1 MKNNKP
7 RGRLAVHGAQAASGL
22 TRRPIQGEGAL
33 LSIRKI
39 GVVGRTYRHLNRY
52 RQILTILFKY
62 GFGNL
67 VERLK
72 IEQYLEIGLQLIS
85 RKRRERLERLSRY
98 QRLRMAFEE
107 LGPTFIKL
115 AQVLSSRPDL
125 VPVPLLAELAK
136 LQDKVL
142 PCSFEEARSVLEE
155 ELGAPLE
162 DIYDDFNPVPLA
174 SASIGQ
180 VYRAHLKNGESVA
193 VKVQRPGIRKIV
205 EVDLEIMLH
214 LATLMERHVEEMAFH
229 RPVKVVEEFAKAL
242 ERELDYLTEAANGE
256 RFARNFLTDP
266 TIYIPAVYRSATTSK
281 VLTMEFVGGIKISDL
296 AGLEAAGIDRRVIVS
311 RGADCILKQ
320 IFEHGFFHSDPH
332 PGNLFVLPGNVVCL
346 LDFGQVGSID
356 QKTKEDFVDLVD
368 CVVHRR
374 PGLATRVLLRLSL
387 WEEEPDLRQLEKD
400 VDGFMSQHLFVP
412 LKDIRMGKLLQD
424 LLELAARHRMRI
436 QPDLFL
442 MMKALGT
449 IEGIGALLHPEF
461 DMISQAEP
469 FVRRVK
475 LNRYNPRRLLQDL
488 FQTAVDLK
496 HFSQQFP
503 QDVLEITRLL
513 RQKKLP
519 IRLEHQGL
527 PDLLATHD
535 QISNRIAFSIIIA
548 ALIIGSALIV
558 VSDTPPLFYGISL
571 IGIIGFLAAA
581 VMGFWLLIAILRKG
595 KL

>member
-1 MKNNKP
+1 M
-7 RGRLAVHGAQAASGL
+7 
-22 TRRPIQGEGAL
+22 

-52 RQILTILFKY
+52 RQILTVLFKY

-67 VERLK
+67 LERLK

-125 VPVPLLAELAK
+125 VPVPLLAELSK
-136 LQDKVL
+136 LQDKV
-142 PCSFEEARSVLEE
+142 PACSFDEACGVLEK
-155 ELGAPLE
+155 ELDARLE
-162 DIYDDFNPVPLA
+162 DVYDDFNPIALA

-180 VYRAHLKNGESVA
+180 VYRACLKSGEAVA
-193 VKVQRPGIRKIV
+193 VKVQRPGIRKII

-229 RPVKVVEEFAKAL
+229 RPVKIVEEFAETL
-242 ERELDYLTEAANGE
+242 ERELDYLIEASSAE

-266 TIYIPAVYRSATTSK
+266 TIYIPGVYRSATTSR
-281 VLTMEFVGGIKISDL
+281 VLTMEFVEGIKVSAVAAL
-296 AGLEAAGIDRRVIVS
+296 QAAGIDLQVIVN
-311 RGADCILKQ
+311 RGADGILKQ
-320 IFEHGFFHSDPH
+320 MFEHGFFHSDPH
-332 PGNLFVLPGNVVCL
+332 PGNLFVLPGNVICL

-356 QKTKEDFVDLVD
+356 QKTKEDFVDVVD
-368 CVVHRR
+368 FVVHRQ
-374 PGLATRVLLRLSL
+374 PAQAVRVLLRLTF
-387 WEEEPDLRQLEKD
+387 WDEEPDLRQLEKD
-400 VDGFMSQHLFVP
+400 VDAFMGQHLFVP

-424 LLELAARHRMRI
+424 LLELASRHRMRVK
-436 QPDLFL
+436 PDLFL

-449 IEGIGALLHPEF
+449 VEGVGALLYPEF
-461 DMISQAEP
+461 DMISRAEP
-469 FVRRVK
+469 FIRKVK
-475 LNRYNPRRLLQDL
+475 LNRYNPRRLAQEL
-488 FQTAVDLK
+488 FQTALDIK
-496 HFSQQFP
+496 HFTQQFP

-527 PDLLATHD
+527 PDLLSTHD
-535 QISNRIAFSIIIA
+535 QVSNRIAFAIIIA

-558 VSDTPPLFYGISL
+558 VSDTPPLFFGISL